1 MAVNKLTDID
11 RYGKE
16 GRIDEEY
23 HEPEIAPFEQKEHL
37 RWWLAD
43 SDSRDQIAM
52 YRGEKVGVF
61 WNDKED

>member
-23 HEPEIAPFEQKEHL
+23 HEPEIAPL
-37 RWWLAD
+37 
-43 SDSRDQIAM
+43 SR
-52 YRGEKVGVF
+52 RST
-61 WNDKED
+61 